1 MKRNTN
7 RRRML
12 IAAIVTAV
20 VLTAACST
28 KGTKNTGEENSDAI
42 SMEQNMPGDS
52 TVYGLAC
59 DGCNDTILVFL
70 PRSGGDPDTFNILN
84 ASKQRQV
91 MGWPMI
97 GDKIAV
103 VVNRENP
110 KVADLVIDMEQLK
123 GEWCYMV
130 EPELRQVAGMSQAA
144 RQKQLKEESDS
155 MFRELMQPRE
165 YGMEIKSGYIC
176 RPIGM
181 VRNMTSD
188 EESPVVYPPLKRYR
202 EWRLFNGKLLLS
214 ESTRDS
220 TGNAT
225 VTNIDTAQFV
235 MMRRD
240 TLVLRFSDGEQGYY
254 RRPPQTS
261 QTSPI

>member
-1 MKRNTN
+1 MELKELKTL
-7 RRRML
+7 L
-12 IAAIVTAV
+12 ISLAAIGL
-20 VLTAACST
+20 LTAACGS
-28 KGTKNTGEENSDAI
+28 KDTGKATDANSDAI
-42 SMEQNMPGDS
+42 STEQNMPGDS

-84 ASKQRQV
+84 ASKQQQV
-91 MGWPMI
+91 MGHPMI
-97 GDKIAV
+97 GDKVAV

-110 KVADLVIDMEQLK
+110 KVADLVIDLEQLK

-130 EPELRQVAGMSQAA
+130 EPELRPVAGMSNAA
-144 RQKQLKEESDS
+144 RQKQLKEELDS
-155 MFRELMQPRE
+155 MFHEMMQPRE
-165 YGMEIKSGYIC
+165 YGIEIKSSNIC

-181 VRNMTSD
+181 VRNLTSD

-220 TGNAT
+220 TGNTT

-235 MMRRD
+235 LMRRD
-240 TLVLRFSDGEQGYY
+240 TLVLRFNDGEQGYY
-254 RRPPQTS
+254 RRS
-261 QTSPI
+261 AAEEEENN